1 MKEHHLFYLFQ
12 INKIKGV
19 ISLSKTKIYILFISA
34 LLIFLPACS
43 SADNSPTKDATNQE
57 TSEQTEKAT
66 FVISKDKGE
75 EVIKT
80 KDVDIKKDDILLDVL
95 EEHFDVETDEEGS
108 FITSIEGIKAKKET
122 KRHRS
127 KKGEQKAWIYTVN
140 DEMGTVGADQ
150 YKLQPDDKVEF
161 DFQEWE

>member
-1 MKEHHLFYLFQ
+1 
-12 INKIKGV
+12 
-19 ISLSKTKIYILFISA
+19 ISA

-108 FITSIEGIKAKKET
+108 FITSIEGIKD
-122 KRHRS
+122 

>member
-19 ISLSKTKIYILFISA
+19 ISLSKIKIYILFISA

-108 FITSIEGIKAKKET
+108 FITLIEGIKA
-122 KRHRS
+122 

>member
-19 ISLSKTKIYILFISA
+19 ISLSKIKIYILFISA

-66 FVISKDKGE
+66 LVISKDKGE

-80 KDVDIKKDDILLDVL
+80 KDVDIKKEDILLDVL

-108 FITSIEGIKAKKET
+108 FITSIEGIKAKK
-122 KRHRS
+122 
-127 KKGEQKAWIYTVN
+127 GEQKALIYTVN

>member
-108 FITSIEGIKAKKET
+108 FITSIEDIKA
-122 KRHRS
+122 